1 MCSLDIEQSVD
12 NLRYQKVIL
21 ATDADVD
28 YQSRKEQFDA
38 TGRNA
43 GYQDKSGDYREQS
56 YVTLQIN
63 ALDDTGPIAPPRVRS
78 VTQEKAIRTKPNA
91 RRTEP

>member
-1 MCSLDIEQSVD
+1 M
-12 NLRYQKVIL
+12 N
-21 ATDADVD
+21 

-38 TGRNA
+38 SGRNA

-63 ALDDTGPIAPPRVRS
+63 ALGDTGPIEPPRVRS
-78 VTQEKAIRTKPNA
+78 VTQEQAIRTRSNA
-91 RRTEP
+91 RGSGPQ